1 MFNVRLSV
9 NGVESIVR
17 VRAMFGGQ
25 ACALAVSTMRAN
37 CGDEADIAVVSVES
51 ID

>member
-9 NGVESIVR
+9 NGVQRIVR

-25 ACALAVSTMRAN
+25 ACALAVSTMRAD
-37 CGDEADIAVVSVES
+37 CGDDVDIAIVSVES

>member
-9 NGVESIVR
+9 NGVESVICVS
-17 VRAMFGGQ
+17 AMFGGQ
-25 ACALAVSTMRAN
+25 AVALAVSTMRAN
-37 CGDEADIAVVSVES
+37 CGDDADIAIVSVES

>member
-9 NGVESIVR
+9 NGVESVVR

-25 ACALAVSTMRAN
+25 AVALAVSTMRN
-37 CGDEADIAVVSVES
+37 DCGDDADIAIVSVES